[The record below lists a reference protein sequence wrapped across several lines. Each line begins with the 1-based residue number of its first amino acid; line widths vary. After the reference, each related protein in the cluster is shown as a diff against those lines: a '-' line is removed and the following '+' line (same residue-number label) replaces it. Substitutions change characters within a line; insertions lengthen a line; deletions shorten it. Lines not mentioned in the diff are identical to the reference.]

1 MAEINKKWF
10 KISPPRKVS
19 DKQRELANQ
28 RFKTL
33 HKQKNK
39 GDTNELE

>member
-1 MAEINKKWF
+1 MAKINKKWF

-19 DKQRELANQ
+19 DKQRELVSQ
-28 RFKTL
+28 RFKAL
-33 HKQKNK
+33 RKQDNK